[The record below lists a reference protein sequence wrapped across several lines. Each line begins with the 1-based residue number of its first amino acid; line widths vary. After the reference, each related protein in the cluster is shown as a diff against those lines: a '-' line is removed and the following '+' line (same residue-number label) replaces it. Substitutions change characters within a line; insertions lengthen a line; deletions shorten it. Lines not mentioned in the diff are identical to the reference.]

1 MRRLILPTLAL
12 SMLVGLGGC
21 HEGVHSSHGHS
32 HHGHDGDYTL
42 SLNQGQ
48 KWETDEAL
56 RHAMHGIRELV
67 ESAGS
72 APLDAAGLSSGVEA
86 NIEYMV
92 KHCKLDPE
100 ADNVL
105 HVIIGEMVESIALLS
120 GGENK
125 ADPNQALEQLDKAL
139 QTYGHYFDHPGWE
152 DAHASH

>member
-105 HVIIGEMVESIALLS
+105 ACDHRRDGREYRPAKRRREQ
-120 GGENK
+120 GGSE
-125 ADPNQALEQLDKAL
+125 
-139 QTYGHYFDHPGWE
+139 PGTGT
-152 DAHASH
+152 A